1 MTFETK
7 QTAIVK
13 KVCQAKSTIALKYRV
28 LKCKNKRAEMIVFK
42 EILQFNTPR
51 ELKVHISLIFFFFF
65 LQKITLQ

>member
-42 EILQFNTPR
+42 EIYNLTPQ
-51 ELKVHISLIFFFFF
+51 ES
-65 LQKITLQ
+65 